1 MIKIEVNYHNN
12 QANNIIIN
20 GHSNY
25 DVIGRDI
32 VCASVSSI
40 TITTINAILTLDN
53 EALVYNENDGYLE
66 IKVLKHDK
74 YIDTLISNMLNLF
87 KELEKK
93 YKKYINFK

>member
-12 QANNIIIN
+12 QVSDIIIS

-32 VCASVSSI
+32 VCASTSSI
-40 TITTINAILTLDN
+40 AITTINAILTLDN
-53 EALVYNENDGYLE
+53 EALAYNESDGYLE
-66 IKVLKHDK
+66 IKVIKHNK
-74 YIDTLISNMLNLF
+74 YIDVLISNMLNLF